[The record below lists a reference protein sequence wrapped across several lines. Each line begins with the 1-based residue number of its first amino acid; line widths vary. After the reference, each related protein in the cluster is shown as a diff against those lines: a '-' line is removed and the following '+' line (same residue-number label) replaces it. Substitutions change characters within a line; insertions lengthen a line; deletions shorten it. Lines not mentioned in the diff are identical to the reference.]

1 MNSQG
6 REKSAITLLAR
17 AESLDVVST
26 PARSGKAAL
35 RLTEIAGSV
44 QPKLG

>member
-17 AESLDVVST
+17 AESLDVVGT
-26 PARSGKAAL
+26 LARSSKAPL
-35 RLTEIAGSV
+35 RLTEIAAAV